1 MNTTAD
7 YSKTCT
13 YLGPEYD
20 ARTSRVSPAPYC
32 GCATKPFSNYCESHH
47 SVVYQVGTAQR
58 KRHKDIRRKT
68 SLEDIVQ
75 MIIEIDEELE
85 AEGWTPEQGWEEEA
99 VA

>member
-1 MNTTAD
+1 MTTVDA

-13 YLGPEYD
+13 YLGPDYD

-32 GCATKPFSNYCESHH
+32 GCATNGHSSYCSTHYP
-47 SVVYQVGTAQR
+47 VVYNVGTAQR
-58 KRHKDIRRKT
+58 KRHKDIRVKT

-85 AEGWTPEQGWEEEA
+85 TEGWTPEQGWEEE
-99 VA
+99 VTV